1 MARIDDIIAAVTQEL
16 RRCAA
21 DVDRRANVR
30 SVTISI
36 KLVPGTGRPRAVICE
51 VESETR
57 FLPPAGRTS

>member
-1 MARIDDIIAAVTQEL
+1 MARIDEIIAAVSQEL

-21 DVDRRANVR
+21 DVDRRDNIR

-36 KLVPGTGRPRAVICE
+36 KLVPGTARPRAVICE

-57 FLPPAGRTS
+57 FLLPAGRS